1 MYTYIRVDI
10 YNHTYIYIYAYIY
23 IYIYTCIYIYI
34 YYTYIYIYTYV
45 PTYLHTYTH
54 IHTYIHTY
62 IHTDRQF
69 CKNIYLFAHTYTGSM
84 NVNWPRTCGMGTLRA
99 ARDSGSVSG
108 SGFISS
114 LGKLRVYIRFML

>member
-10 YNHTYIYIYAYIY
+10 YNHTYIYMHIYIYIHVYIY
-23 IYIYTCIYIYI
+23 IYIYIIHIYIYI
-34 YYTYIYIYTYV
+34 CTYLPTYI
-45 PTYLHTYTH
+45 HT
-54 IHTYIHTY
+54 HTYIHTY